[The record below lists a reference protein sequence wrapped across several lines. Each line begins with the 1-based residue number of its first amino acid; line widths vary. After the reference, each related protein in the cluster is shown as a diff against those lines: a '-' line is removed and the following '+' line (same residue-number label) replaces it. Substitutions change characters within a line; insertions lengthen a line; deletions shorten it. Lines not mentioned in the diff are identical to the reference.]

1 MRDQI
6 TEKGQNQ
13 AIVNPE
19 KNVSFA
25 IAWLFFKISKLGF
38 LSASGLSAFA
48 KVSLLIALLL
58 PLKVLLLVN
67 SKEVPDYFPEFLLG
81 FAINDLILVLTGISV
96 LLYGFH
102 IIAKKM
108 ELGVIS
114 LAVRN
119 ITSNLDTIV
128 QVQNQDDL
136 LKSAYESC
144 SKALSGSLIVI
155 LACAVL
161 VLINA
166 EVGKVFSVYLLL
178 TLVCVLLGKNKIE
191 VFKRKSRKET
201 VEMIDWFLT
210 IGFFLVFL
218 NIINSAINDEVTD
231 IFAQIVTLLI
241 VRQVSSFTKEV
252 VSRIALVKDKEII
265 LSSILF
271 GVHYRE
277 VTSDDQTSG
286 WDQVFNACTLAL
298 KKNGYSVC
306 GKHFFDTAH
315 PMIDSV
321 RLLCKKQDGHDCDVI
336 ARVFWGQKPIQFEKE
351 VMLRDEV
358 RSREVFGD
366 KIADIN
372 SDSFSVIL
380 VEMPC
385 GEKVEPEHYF
395 AAISQYYRVIYALS
409 LDETFVERCKRS
421 EKNSFNTIEIERLK
435 DLVTNQFDNV
445 DKNLFDWFFDHYV
458 LILDRVEASPL
469 ALVNKDL
476 NLISTV
482 YGDGKVF
489 VNSWWHWALEPIGS
503 GIVPEIM
510 NNLDLE
516 SIAKVL
522 ADQHGYSSEYAQEMI
537 MLNAYCYTF
546 SMNCKQGFMVKAC
559 ETLSQIRSIIDK

>member
-6 TEKGQNQ
+6 IEKGRNQ

-19 KNVSFA
+19 KNGSFA
-25 IAWLFFKISKLGF
+25 VAWFFFKISKLGF
-38 LSASGLSAFA
+38 ISTSGLSALA
-48 KVSLLIALLL
+48 KVSLLVALLL

-81 FAINDLILVLTGISV
+81 YAINDLVLVLAGISV

-114 LAVRN
+114 LAVSN
-119 ITSNLDTIV
+119 ITSNLNTVV
-128 QVQNQDDL
+128 QIQNQDDL

-161 VLINA
+161 MLINP
-166 EVGKVFSVYLLL
+166 EVGKIFSVYLML

-191 VFKRKSRKET
+191 LLKRKSRKET
-201 VEMIDWFLT
+201 VEMIGWFLT
-210 IGFFLVFL
+210 VGFFLVFL
-218 NIINSAINDEVTD
+218 YIINSAINDEVTD
-231 IFAQIVTLLI
+231 VFAQIVALLI
-241 VRQVSSFTKEV
+241 VRQVSSIIQEV
-252 VSRIALVKDKEII
+252 GSRIALIKDKEVI

-277 VTSDDQTSG
+277 VTSDDQASG

-298 KKNGYSVC
+298 EKNGYSVC

-336 ARVFWGQKPIQFEKE
+336 ARIFWGQKPIQFEKE

-358 RSREVFGD
+358 RSWEVFGD

-372 SDSFSVIL
+372 SDSFSAIL

-385 GEKVEPEHYF
+385 GEKVVPEHYF
-395 AAISQYYRVIYALS
+395 AAISQYYRVIYTLS
-409 LDETFVERCKRS
+409 LDEEFVERCKRS

-435 DLVTNQFDNV
+435 DLVANQFYNV
-445 DKNLFDWFFDHYV
+445 DRDLFNWFFEHYV

-482 YGDGKVF
+482 YDGDAVF
-489 VNSWWHWALEPIGS
+489 INSWWHWALEPVGS
-503 GIVPEIM
+503 GIVPEQM
-510 NNLDLE
+510 NNLDIE

-522 ADQHGYSSEYAQEMI
+522 ADQYGYSSEYAEEMI
-537 MLNAYCYTF
+537 MLNAYCYTL